1 MPHTDLDR
9 LEALL
14 RRIDGRPYP
23 AYRDLRGTWDL
34 EDIVLRVD
42 HVQGDPFAAPSRL
55 RVRLQTGIGED
66 IVSDPIARMAAE
78 DWLLRRFVTDLRGR
92 DRGSGKSGALQAL
105 RPGPEVVERSAVRLL
120 RTDPGV
126 AEVRFWAGL
135 PARGRRILGRQ
146 AFELL
151 MHDIPDAAE
160 RLVDVGEDAALA
172 AHIESV
178 QVQHDLR
185 DALREQGLVAFVA
198 DGAVLPRKSGVDTRP
213 LPDAVPFESPPELRV
228 TLETRVGPVVGMGIP
243 TGVTVVT
250 GGGFHG
256 KSTLL
261 QALQWGH
268 VDHVPGDGRERVV
281 ADPDTV
287 KVRAEDGRRV
297 EKVDVS
303 GFLADLPGGRTTR
316 PLSTDDASGS
326 TSQAAAL
333 VEAMESGARV
343 LLLDEDTCATNLMVR
358 DDRMRALIGSDRE
371 PITPLVERIRALFAE
386 KGVSTVL
393 VVGGVGDY
401 LAVADRVVLMDA
413 WRPRDVT
420 EQARELAG
428 PMPEAVRPLEVPLRR
443 VPEPESLIPTGK
455 GRIRAR
461 DGRRV
466 EYGRTEI
473 DLGAVEQLATGDA
486 ARSAGLALRLLADGI
501 VDGERDVPAALDALD
516 ALLKAEGVDVLSP
529 FETPVGD
536 LVAVRRHEVAACLNR
551 LRTLVVGV
559 PGAGVVG
566 TSR

>member
-160 RLVDVGEDAALA
+160 RLVDVGGDAGLA

-559 PGAGVVG
+559 PGAGGVG
-566 TSR
+566 TSL